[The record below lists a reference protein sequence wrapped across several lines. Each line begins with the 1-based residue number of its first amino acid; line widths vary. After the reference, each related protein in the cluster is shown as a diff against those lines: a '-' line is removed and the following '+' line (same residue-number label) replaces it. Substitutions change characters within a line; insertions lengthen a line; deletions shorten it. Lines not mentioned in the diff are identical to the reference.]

1 MFEQLHHRL
10 TLFLLSGLGLT
21 ACAQL
26 QNDAYFA
33 GFHANDPSGSTT
45 PSIIDRGLLNTAPL
59 PAESVRADVEP
70 ENPADPYRY
79 GRQQRYRDDPFTQ
92 YNLMVHLY
100 GPYYYRDYRS
110 RLWLQHQRR
119 WSRIPWFA
127 YDPLLDDFWMADP
140 FWRSRYGGWSGRYD
154 PWYAGYYDP
163 WYWDP
168 YGGGYGLGYAS
179 YGGYYDYWPYGYIR
193 RGTLATVAIKPP
205 NHQQRRRGRKDLTT
219 TMSAGKSR
227 AAGPSSTQI
236 RVGRSPGRTTTTGAV
251 SVRRQGRSS
260 SASSKD
266 KSGGSRQARTRK
278 RTD

>member
-1 MFEQLHHRL
+1 VDRSQPGTERKRPNRPP
-10 TLFLLSGLGLT
+10 
-21 ACAQL
+21 AQHYGAEPG
-26 QNDAYFA
+26 NNRYY
-33 GFHANDPSGSTT
+33 G
-45 PSIIDRGLLNTAPL
+45 DRF
-59 PAESVRADVEP
+59 
-70 ENPADPYRY
+70 
-79 GRQQRYRDDPFTQ
+79 QRDFSSQ
-92 YNLMVHLY
+92 YNLVYHLY
-100 GPYYYRDYRS
+100 GPDHYRPYGQRYWLSYRRQWGQLPWYGRNPVYDS
-110 RLWLQHQRR
+110 WWYDPYWSWEYR
-119 WSRIPWFA
+119 WNSYAWDPWF
-127 YDPLLDDFWMADP
+127 DHF
-140 FWRSRYGGWSGRYD
+140 
-154 PWYAGYYDP
+154 YDP

-193 RGTLATVAIKPP
+193 RGTLATVAIKPA
-205 NHQQRRRGRKDLTT
+205 NHQQRRRGRKDLPT

-278 RTD
+278 RKD